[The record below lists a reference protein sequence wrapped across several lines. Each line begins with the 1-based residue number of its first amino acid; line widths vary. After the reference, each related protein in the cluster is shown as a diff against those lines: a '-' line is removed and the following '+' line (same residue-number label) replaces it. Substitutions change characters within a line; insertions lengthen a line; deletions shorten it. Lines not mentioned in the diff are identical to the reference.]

1 MNRLTKQVL
10 AFVVGIIIF
19 LMLIGYAGS
28 EDYAECVVY
37 GMSQQAYEAVVEKIG
52 SSDNKEVAKEYM
64 SNKEYYDSLNW

>member
-10 AFVVGIIIF
+10 AFVVGIIVF

-28 EDYAECVVY
+28 EDYAECVVS